1 MSQTGT
7 LYRSRADKILF
18 GVCGG
23 LAKYFDLD
31 ASLFR
36 VLFVL
41 LALVNGFGIIIYLAM
56 AILVPLATDE
66 AIAINRGE
74 KLKDLA
80 EEVGQKTKSLAAE
93 MNFDQNKKINSRN
106 AIGIVIII
114 IGVILLLKQVAP
126 FLIDWI
132 NWRLIWPVLIIMLG
146 VYLVFKKKTIS

>member
-1 MSQTGT
+1 MSQSGT

-41 LALVNGFGIIIYLAM
+41 LSLANGLGIIVYLAM
-56 AILVPLATDE
+56 AILVPLEPGEPAMV
-66 AIAINRGE
+66 NRNE
-74 KLKDLA
+74 KIKEFA
-80 EEVGQKTKSLAAE
+80 AEVGQKTRALAEE
-93 MNFDQNKKINSRN
+93 MNINHGKKIKSRN
-106 AIGIVIII
+106 AIGIVIIV

-126 FLIDWI
+126 FMIDWI
-132 NWRLIWPVLIIMLG
+132 NWRLIWPVLIILLG
-146 VYLVFKKKTIS
+146 VYLVFMKSKSN

>member
-7 LYRSRADKILF
+7 LYRSRVDKILF

-41 LALVNGFGIIIYLAM
+41 LALANGLGIIIYLAM
-56 AILVPLATDE
+56 AILVPLEPGETVAV
-66 AIAINRGE
+66 NRGE
-74 KLKDLA
+74 KIKELA
-80 EEVGQKTKSLAAE
+80 EEVGQKTKAFAAE
-93 MNFDQNKKINSRN
+93 MNFDQSKKIHSRN
-106 AIGIVIII
+106 AIGIAIIV

-126 FLIDWI
+126 FMIDWI
-132 NWRLIWPVLIIMLG
+132 NWGIIWPMLIVMLG
-146 VYLVFKKKTIS
+146 VYLVFKKKSV

>member
-41 LALVNGFGIIIYLAM
+41 LTLANGLGIIVYLAM
-56 AILVPLATDE
+56 AILVPLEPGETVAV
-66 AIAINRGE
+66 NRGD
-74 KLKDLA
+74 KIKDLA
-80 EEVGQKTKSLAAE
+80 AEVGAKTKSLAAE
-93 MNFDQNKKINSRN
+93 MKFDQSKKIYSRN
-106 AIGIVIII
+106 AIGTVIII

-126 FLIDWI
+126 FMINWI
-132 NWRLIWPVLIIMLG
+132 NWGVIWPVLIILLG
-146 VYLVFKKKTIS
+146 LYLVFMKKSA

>member
-1 MSQTGT
+1 MSQSGT

-41 LALVNGFGIIIYLAM
+41 LSLANGLGIIVYLAM
-56 AILVPLATDE
+56 AILVPLE
-66 AIAINRGE
+66 PGEPVMVNRNE
-74 KLKDLA
+74 KIKEFA
-80 EEVGQKTKSLAAE
+80 AEVGQKTKAFAAE
-93 MNFDQNKKINSRN
+93 INFDQSKKINSRN
-106 AIGIVIII
+106 AIGIAIIA

-126 FLIDWI
+126 FMIDWI
-132 NWRLIWPVLIIMLG
+132 NWRLIWPVLIILLG
-146 VYLVFKKKTIS
+146 VYLVFMKSKSN